1 MTVPSSCG
9 EVVRDGN
16 SGALEFYEVAL
27 WIEDGRVVAPG
38 GAGVGSVVTKS
49 YNNTLNL
56 AIRVAIAHGAN

>member
-1 MTVPSSCG
+1 METAES
-9 EVVRDGN
+9 
-16 SGALEFYEVAL
+16 LEFYEVAL